1 MAESAYLSIGEV
13 LGILLDEFPDVTI
26 SKIRFLESQGLI
38 EPERTPSGYRKFYD
52 NDVDLLRAILR
63 EQKDNFLPL
72 KVIRDRLESGEIEP
86 DQTGAHTMPRGIRNV
101 DLATVD
107 GAKRSSPPMATLT
120 TPTVTQSAAAG
131 DAGTSQPTSAATLKT
146 AQIATSASATP
157 LSPTPASAASTSA
170 PASRDSVFRRTDVV
184 DDAVP
189 PVQDREPTRS
199 APSVQF
205 VIPAADQNPVA
216 SENVAAA
223 VSVGDTAAESRLSA
237 RPLAAVQIADEVDLS
252 QGPLTASELC
262 VLAGISASQLTD
274 LEQYGVVVAK
284 AGAGAA
290 TFSVD
295 TVAIARVAGRLLEQG
310 VDARHLR
317 GWRQSA
323 DREAALFEQLITPLL
338 RQRNPQAR
346 RRAFESLGELADL
359 GGDLRAALMASLVRG
374 YSDSN

>member
-1 MAESAYLSIGEV
+1 MADSAYLSIGEV

-101 DLATVD
+101 DLSSVD
-107 GAKRSSPPMATLT
+107 VA
-120 TPTVTQSAAAG
+120 QSAPPRVALTSSAV
-131 DAGTSQPTSAATLKT
+131 AQSVVAEVSANSQPTPTAAHPTT
-146 AQIATSASATP
+146 PEVTATSP
-157 LSPTPASAASTSA
+157 IPTS
-170 PASRDSVFRRTDVV
+170 SRDSVFRRTDVV
-184 DDAVP
+184 ADSTPARPQTTERSSSPSTPPSTPIAQAATRALDHGPESGADVDA
-189 PVQDREPTRS
+189 EPTVS
-199 APSVQF
+199 Q
-205 VIPAADQNPVA
+205 
-216 SENVAAA
+216 
-223 VSVGDTAAESRLSA
+223 SVGERFSGA
-237 RPLAAVQIADEVDLS
+237 RVVAPDQVSSEVERN

-262 VLAGISASQLTD
+262 VLAGISGSQLAD
-274 LEQYGVVVAK
+274 LEQYGVVTAK
-284 AGAGAA
+284 AGGA
-290 TFSVD
+290 TTSFSVD
-295 TVAIARVAGRLLEQG
+295 MVEIARLAGRLLEQG

-359 GGDLRAALMASLVRG
+359 GGDLRSALMASFVRG
-374 YSDSN
+374 YSESN